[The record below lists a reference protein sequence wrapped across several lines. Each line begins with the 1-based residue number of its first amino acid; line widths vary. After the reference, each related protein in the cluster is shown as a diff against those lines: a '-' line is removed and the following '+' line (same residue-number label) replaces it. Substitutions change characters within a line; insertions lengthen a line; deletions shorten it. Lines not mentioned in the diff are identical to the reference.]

1 MMKQALLILALILPI
16 AFTSCNNSDNDK
28 TMYLQAQMVNHVEN
42 PASDDSETST
52 SANAVV
58 YDILLD
64 TDHGKANVA
73 CRITLPD
80 GKIGTMEITDLAMSV
95 DAKTGGYY
103 LRQTTD
109 SRSRGSY
116 AATDFSGIID
126 LSQSGIS
133 QSHFSF
139 VVEKH
144 YRVNATIAELVYKN
158 QDAEIKTENGGV
170 RTLHGGNIVI
180 KLNPTYK
187 TANVEISGLDYD
199 DNLGTERTLTYENL
213 TLTPCFNGYEITA
226 SSVAPNTGGDMTLTK
241 YKLDNFKAK
250 IEFFDDFEATYSIS
264 GIGDVTIDN

>member
-1 MMKQALLILALILPI
+1 MMKQAILILALLLPL

-42 PASDDSETST
+42 SASDDSQTIT

-64 TDHGKANVA
+64 TDKGKANVA
-73 CRITLPD
+73 CQITLPD

-95 DAKTGGYY
+95 DANTGGYY

-109 SRSRGSY
+109 SRSRGTY
-116 AATDFSGIID
+116 AATEFSGVID

-144 YRVNATIAELVYKN
+144 YQVNATIAELVFSGKK
-158 QDAEIKTENGGV
+158 AEIKTENGGV
-170 RTLHGGNIVI
+170 RTLSGGKIVI

-187 TANVEISGLDYD
+187 SANVEISGLDYD
-199 DNLGTERTLTYENL
+199 ESLGTERTLTYENL

-226 SSVAPNTGGDMTLTK
+226 SSVAPSTGGDMTLNK

-250 IEFFDDFEATYSIS
+250 IEFFNNLEATYTIS
-264 GIGDVTIDN
+264 NIGEVTIK